1 MKKHLLLIVA
11 LMATIGLRAQAVSD
25 TAKVVLQEPVDL
37 YQTVAEINND
47 LRLHAQLSYA
57 SFAFEGVGALMFY
70 LSTNDKNTDKQR
82 RSYETYGAI
91 LCGAGGVLFIASYLP
106 IWRKE
111 LKVDER
117 GLVVSIPLSK

>member
-82 RSYETYGAI
+82 KSYETYGAI

>member
-11 LMATIGLRAQAVSD
+11 LIATIGLRAQAVSD